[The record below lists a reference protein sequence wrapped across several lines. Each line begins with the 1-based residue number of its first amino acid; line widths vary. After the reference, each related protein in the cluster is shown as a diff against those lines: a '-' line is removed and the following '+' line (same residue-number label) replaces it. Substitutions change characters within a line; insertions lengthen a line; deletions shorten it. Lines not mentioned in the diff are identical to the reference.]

1 MIRQLKLSLIFSVV
15 GIALLGTLLMGVQT
29 LDADDADGSAAAT
42 EQDPLD
48 GLKCFI
54 MKKKDVKG
62 KKGPK
67 VMDYNGG
74 KLYLCCKS
82 CIRRVEKKPE
92 KYEAKANHQMVYTG
106 QFVQELCPLS
116 GEKIGA
122 DAPTLDIQGVEA
134 KFANQ
139 AELDKVKDLDVDE
152 QIEKVFGKDGFKVGK
167 FKLVKVGV

>member
-1 MIRQLKLSLIFSVV
+1 MKRPLKVSVTFFFI
-15 GIALLGTLLMGVQT
+15 GIALVASLTLATKQFA
-29 LDADDADGSAAAT
+29 ADPETAEVAET
-42 EQDPLD
+42 TDPLD

-54 MKKKDVKG
+54 MKKRDVKG

-67 VMDYNGG
+67 VMDYKGG

-106 QFVQELCPLS
+106 QFVQEVCPLS
-116 GEKIGA
+116 GEKIGPESPA
-122 DAPTLDIQGVEA
+122 LDIEGVST
-134 KFANQ
+134 KFANEG
-139 AELDKVKDLDVDE
+139 ELDKVKDLDVEE
-152 QIEKVFGKDGFKVGK
+152 QIETVFGKKGFELGK

>member
-1 MIRQLKLSLIFSVV
+1 
-15 GIALLGTLLMGVQT
+15 
-29 LDADDADGSAAAT
+29 
-42 EQDPLD
+42 
-48 GLKCFI
+48 
-54 MKKKDVKG
+54 
-62 KKGPK
+62 
-67 VMDYNGG
+67 
-74 KLYLCCKS
+74 
-82 CIRRVEKKPE
+82 
-92 KYEAKANHQMVYTG
+92 MVYTG

>member
-1 MIRQLKLSLIFSVV
+1 MTRTLKLSLFFSVV
-15 GIALLGTLLMGVQT
+15 FIALLGTLPVGIQT
-29 LDADDADGSAAAT
+29 LNADDADVSTDAK

-67 VMDYNGG
+67 VMDYKGG

-106 QFVQELCPLS
+106 QFVQEVCPLS
-116 GEKIGA
+116 GEKIGPA
-122 DAPTLDIQGVEA
+122 SPTLDIQGVEA
-134 KFANQ
+134 KFANES
-139 AELDKVKDLDVDE
+139 ELNKVKDLEVDD
-152 QIEKVFGKDGFKVGK
+152 QIETVFGKDGFEVGK